1 MAESIHGVLVSV
13 ADAGLLIIGDAG
25 VGKSEC
31 ALELITR
38 GHRLVA
44 DDIVVIKRNGDTL
57 SGNPPERFEGIIEI
71 RDLGVF
77 DVRKLFGN
85 HSFVA
90 THKIDLCVELQ
101 ERGHDNETVRLG
113 TKPGE
118 YEILGVRIPKFGFGV
133 RAGRNLP
140 VLLETAIRY
149 FQNDGSA
156 AEASLIAAHDL
167 AVARASSE
175 ITR

>member
-1 MAESIHGVLVSV
+1 MAVSVHGVLVSV
-13 ADAGLLIIGDAG
+13 ADAGVLIIGDAG

-44 DDIVVIKRNGDTL
+44 DDVVVINRKGENLFGI
-57 SGNPPERFEGIIEI
+57 PPERFEGIIEI

-77 DVRKLFGN
+77 DVRQLFGVS
-85 HSFVA
+85 SFVA
-90 THKIDLCVELQ
+90 NHKIDVCIELQ
-101 ERGHDNETVRLG
+101 DQGREDQSVRLG
-113 TKPGE
+113 AEPCV
-118 YEILGVRIPKFGFGV
+118 YENLGVTIPKFVLGV

-140 VLLETAIRY
+140 VLLETTVRY

-156 AEASLIAAHDL
+156 AEAALIAAHDL
-167 AVARASSE
+167 AVGRADSGT
-175 ITR
+175 TR